1 MNQRTL
7 SFFWLGSILSL
18 SVFAGFS
25 WLEIL
30 LAPEAG
36 GQSIEITGYLAFP
49 IISALILLQ
58 AASLL
63 ASFFTPVMVGR
74 WIAGL
79 LSPVMLGHAILLM
92 LSLDESIQSALGGS
106 LSEITGVAGSVSQ
119 MQFVA
124 SSNSTFLWVGYLVAI
139 GLNIAVLIGKALLH
153 SGPAQKP
160 KRFEPTEDSLD
171 LWESQNEPRLR

>member
-1 MNQRTL
+1 
-7 SFFWLGSILSL
+7 
-18 SVFAGFS
+18 
-25 WLEIL
+25 
-30 LAPEAG
+30 
-36 GQSIEITGYLAFP
+36 
-49 IISALILLQ
+49 
-58 AASLL
+58 
-63 ASFFTPVMVGR
+63 MVGR

-92 LSLDESIQSALGGS
+92 LSLDQAIQIALAGS
-106 LSEITGVAGSVSQ
+106 LSEITGVAGSASQ